1 MSSIEQ
7 KSANAIRFLS
17 MDAVQKANSGH
28 PGAPMG
34 MAEMAYALWH
44 NHLSHNPSNP
54 NFFNRDRFILS
65 NGHASMLLY
74 SLLHLTGYDVS
85 IDDLKNFRQL
95 HSKTA
100 GHPEHGYIAGIET
113 TTGPLGQGISNAVG
127 FALAEKMLA
136 AQFNKDDLAIVDHH
150 TYAFLGDGCMMEG
163 VSHEACSLAGT
174 LKLNKLIALYDDN
187 EISIDGNVTGW
198 FTDNTKQRFEAYQW
212 HVIGPIDGHDIDAV
226 SQAIADAKAQ
236 TEKPTLIICKTKIG
250 KGSVSKEG
258 SEATHGS
265 PLGQDEI
272 AAIREKMGWT
282 AGAFEVPADV
292 ASHWDAKAK
301 GLTTEQNWAALF
313 AQYESKY
320 PQLAKEFLRRMHGD
334 LPQNFDEIIKAAMT
348 DVVAKGESIATR
360 VASKNALDALAS
372 HLPEIVGGSA
382 DLTPSNNTFFK
393 ASVDLNITT
402 GEGNYVHYGV
412 REFGM
417 SAIMNGL
424 ALHGGFIPYG
434 ATFLVFSDYARN
446 AIRMSALMEQKVIY
460 VMTHDS
466 IGLGEDGPTHQ
477 PVEHVES
484 LRLIPNLRVWRP
496 ADTVETMA
504 AWAAGLTSSKNPTL
518 LALSRQKLP
527 FLTRDEATVA
537 DINKG
542 GYVLK
547 ENDNAKV
554 TLIATGS
561 EVELAMKVAATR
573 DDVRVVSMP
582 CVEIFRENDKAYKN
596 GVLGDA
602 PVLAIEAGT
611 TRGWYEFAD
620 DVVGINTFGASA
632 PAEQLFVEFG
642 FTVDNVN
649 QHIEQ
654 LIQK

>member
-212 HVIGPIDGHDIDAV
+212 NVIGPIDGHDIDAV
-226 SQAIADAKAQ
+226 SQAITEAKAQ

-265 PLGQDEI
+265 PLGNDEI

-282 AGAFEVPADV
+282 AAAFEVPEDV

-301 GLTTEQNWAALF
+301 GLATEQNWSALF

-334 LPQNFDEIIKAAMT
+334 LPANFDEIIKNAMT

-477 PVEHVES
+477 PIEHVES

-527 FLTRDEATVA
+527 FLTRDEASVEN
-537 DINKG
+537 IRKG

-547 ENDNAKV
+547 ENANAKV

-596 GVLGDA
+596 SVLGDA

-611 TRGWYEFAD
+611 TRGWYEFAN

>member
-212 HVIGPIDGHDIDAV
+212 NVIGPIDGHDIDAV

-265 PLGQDEI
+265 PLGHDEI

-282 AGAFEVPADV
+282 AAAFEVPEDV

-301 GLTTEQNWAALF
+301 GLATEQNWAALF

>member
-212 HVIGPIDGHDIDAV
+212 NVIGPIDGHDIDAV

-258 SEATHGS
+258 SEATHGA
-265 PLGQDEI
+265 PLGHDEI

-282 AGAFEVPADV
+282 AAAFEVPEDV

-301 GLTTEQNWAALF
+301 GLATEQNWAALF

-334 LPQNFDEIIKAAMT
+334 LPQNFDEIIKTAMT

>member
-265 PLGQDEI
+265 PLGHDEI

-282 AGAFEVPADV
+282 AGAFEVPEDV

-301 GLTTEQNWAALF
+301 GLATEQNWAALF

-334 LPQNFDEIIKAAMT
+334 LPQNFDEIIKTAMT

>member
-265 PLGQDEI
+265 PLGHDEI

-282 AGAFEVPADV
+282 AGAFEVPEDV

>member
-265 PLGQDEI
+265 PLGHDEI

-282 AGAFEVPADV
+282 AGAFEVPEDV
-292 ASHWDAKAK
+292 AGHWDAKAK

-334 LPQNFDEIIKAAMT
+334 LPQNFDEIIKTAMT

>member
-250 KGSVSKEG
+250 KGSVAKEG

-265 PLGQDEI
+265 PLGHDEI

-282 AGAFEVPADV
+282 AGAFEVPEDV

-301 GLTTEQNWAALF
+301 GLATEQNWAALF

-334 LPQNFDEIIKAAMT
+334 LPQNFDEIIKTAMT

-582 CVEIFRENDKAYKN
+582 CVEIFRENDQAYKN

>member
-265 PLGQDEI
+265 PLGHDEI

-282 AGAFEVPADV
+282 AGAFEVPEDV
-292 ASHWDAKAK
+292 AGHWDAKAK
-301 GLTTEQNWAALF
+301 GLATEQNWAALF

-334 LPQNFDEIIKAAMT
+334 LPQNFDEIIKTAMT

>member
-44 NHLSHNPSNP
+44 NHLSHNPNNP

-85 IDDLKNFRQL
+85 VDDLKNFRQL
-95 HSKTA
+95 NSRTA
-100 GHPEHGYIAGIET
+100 GHPEFGYIPGIET

-136 AQFNKDDLAIVDHH
+136 AQFNKDDFNIVNHH
-150 TYAFLGDGCMMEG
+150 TYTFLGDGCMMEG
-163 VSHEACSLAGT
+163 ISHEACALAGT

-187 EISIDGNVTGW
+187 AISIDGDVSGW

-212 HVIGPIDGHDIDAV
+212 NVIGPIDGHDINAV
-226 SQAIADAKAQ
+226 SNAIAEAKSQ

-250 KGSVSKEG
+250 KGSVTKEG
-258 SEATHGS
+258 SEATHGA
-265 PLGQDEI
+265 PLGDTEI

-282 AGAFEVPADV
+282 SPAFEVPEDV
-292 ASHWDAKAK
+292 VSHWDAKIK
-301 GLTTEQNWAALF
+301 GLEIEQSWAVTF

-320 PQLAKEFLRRMHGD
+320 PELAKEFLRRMNNV
-334 LPQNFDEIIKAAMT
+334 LPENFEEIITTAIAEANDKA
-348 DVVAKGESIATR
+348 ESIATR

-393 ASVDLNITT
+393 ASVNLDIAT
-402 GEGNYVHYGV
+402 GEGNYIRYGV

-417 SAIMNGL
+417 AAIMNGI

-477 PVEHVES
+477 PIEHVES

-496 ADTVETMA
+496 ADSLETMA
-504 AWAAGLTSSKNPTL
+504 AWASGLTSDKNPTL
-518 LALSRQKLP
+518 LALSRQKLAFQNRSP
-527 FLTRDEATVA
+527 EALANVA
-537 DINKG
+537 KG

-547 ENDNAKV
+547 ENTNAKV
-554 TLIATGS
+554 TIIATGS
-561 EVELAMKVAATR
+561 EIELAMKAAETR
-573 DDVRVVSMP
+573 DDIRVVSMP
-582 CVEIFRENDKAYKN
+582 CVELFRENDAAYKAS
-596 GVLGDA
+596 VLGNL
-602 PVLAIEAGT
+602 PRLAVEAGT

-620 DVVGINTFGASA
+620 AVIGIDTFGASA
-632 PAEQLFVEFG
+632 PAEQLFEVYG
-642 FTVDNVN
+642 FTVENINKHVD
-649 QHIEQ
+649 Q

>member
-265 PLGQDEI
+265 PLGHDEI

-282 AGAFEVPADV
+282 AGAFEVPEDV
-292 ASHWDAKAK
+292 ASHWDAKTK
-301 GLTTEQNWAALF
+301 GLATEQNWAALF

>member
-212 HVIGPIDGHDIDAV
+212 HVIGPIDGHDIEAV
-226 SQAIADAKAQ
+226 SQAITEAKAQ

-265 PLGQDEI
+265 PLGNDEI

-282 AGAFEVPADV
+282 AAAFEVPEDV

-301 GLTTEQNWAALF
+301 GLATEQNWSALF

-334 LPQNFDEIIKAAMT
+334 LPANFDEIIKNAMT

-477 PVEHVES
+477 PIEHVES

-527 FLTRDEATVA
+527 FLTRVEASVEN
-537 DINKG
+537 IRKG

-547 ENDNAKV
+547 ENANAKV

-596 GVLGDA
+596 SVLGDA